1 MEEPRWNN
9 ARLWADFRST
19 DVCIERFPEGC
30 DGGEGAYE
38 DLVKLVGDLRYEGYI
53 QGKENSYQVNLSFG
67 DKLHERACLGGHEC
81 TGGPIL
87 SAPREVA
94 RAVGLK
100 ADMLLGV
107 PRTGNVVVVEIEKAK
122 REKILRDIVKMLL
135 FFEASQADLAALVC
149 PRNYVHSGGV
159 WKVFDT
165 ARQVLRAF
173 VRVTQLPESKAKRL
187 ALIGFTQEVFLG
199 GKWTAWDEAARKE
212 LQALARKHFEA
223 AV

>member
-1 MEEPRWNN
+1 MEEPRWEN
-9 ARLWADFRST
+9 ARLWANFRST

-30 DGGEGAYE
+30 GGGTGAYD
-38 DLVKLVGDLRYEGYI
+38 DLVKLIGDLRYEGYI
-53 QGKENSYQVNLSFG
+53 QGKANSYQVNLNFD
-67 DKLHERACLGGHEC
+67 DKLHELARAGGREC
-81 TGGPIL
+81 ASGPEL
-87 SAPREVA
+87 RVPREVA
-94 RAVGLK
+94 RAVGWK
-100 ADMLLGV
+100 ADMLLRVSG
-107 PRTGNVVVVEIEKAK
+107 TGDLVVVEIEKAN

-135 FFEASQADLAALVC
+135 FFGESQADLAALVC

-165 ARQVLRAF
+165 AHQVLRAF

-199 GKWTAWDEAARKE
+199 GKWTVWDEAARQE
-212 LQALARKHFEA
+212 FQAHARKHFEA

>member
-1 MEEPRWNN
+1 MEEPRWEN

-19 DVCIERFPEGC
+19 DVCIERFPDGC
-30 DGGEGAYE
+30 NAGEGAYG
-38 DLVKLVGDLRYEGYI
+38 DLVKFVGDLLYQGYI
-53 QGKENSYQVNLSFG
+53 EGKENSYQVNLNFD
-67 DKLHERACLGGHEC
+67 DKLHERACSGGHEC
-81 TGGPIL
+81 TSGPVL

-100 ADMLLGV
+100 ADMLFRV
-107 PRTGNVVVVEIEKAK
+107 PSTGNIVVVEIEKAN

-135 FFEASQADLAALVC
+135 FFEANQADLAALVC

-165 ARQVLRAF
+165 AHQVLRAF

-199 GKWTAWDEAARKE
+199 GKWTVWDETARQE
-212 LQALARKHFEA
+212 LQAHARKHFEA

>member
-1 MEEPRWNN
+1 MEEPRWGNE
-9 ARLWADFRST
+9 RLSADFRST

-30 DGGEGAYE
+30 NAGEGAYQ
-38 DLVKLVGDLRYEGYI
+38 DLVNLVGDLRYEGYI
-53 QGKENSYQVNLSFG
+53 EGKENSYQVNLNFD
-67 DKLHERACLGGHEC
+67 DKLHERACSGGHEC
-81 TGGPIL
+81 TSGPVL

-100 ADMLLGV
+100 ADILFRV
-107 PRTGNVVVVEIEKAK
+107 PSGTIVVVEIEKAN

-135 FFEASQADLAALVC
+135 FFEANQADLAALVC

-165 ARQVLRAF
+165 AHQVLRAF
-173 VRVTQLPESKAKRL
+173 VRVTQLPESKANRL

-199 GKWTAWDEAARKE
+199 GKWAVWDEAARQE
-212 LQALARKHFEA
+212 LQAHARKHFEA
-223 AV
+223 V